1 MDNVQKQLE
10 VCAFTIQTCII
21 AEKVGAV
28 RAELC
33 DNPIEGGTTPSY
45 GTIKQVREKV
55 SIQLFPIIRP
65 RSLNYFYDEEEWQI
79 IIQDVKMCKELLCDG
94 ISIGISKQDG
104 TIDIERMKRI
114 AAIAYPME
122 LTCNRV
128 IDAVPNPFEALEQ
141 IIDCGFHR
149 ILTSGKGA
157 TAPEGMDILKQLVQ
171 QADGRISIMPGA
183 GVKSNN
189 IKEIVAVTGAYEF
202 HTSARKAV
210 ANTVS
215 YSNPKVTDAGNMYIA
230 DEEELHKIV
239 AILNAE

>member
-1 MDNVQKQLE
+1 MELLNKQLE

-21 AEKVGAV
+21 AEKTGAV

-55 SIQLFPIIRP
+55 NIQLFPIIRP

-104 TIDIERMKRI
+104 TIDTERMKRI

-128 IDAVPNPFEALEQ
+128 ID
-141 IIDCGFHR
+141 
-149 ILTSGKGA
+149 K
-157 TAPEGMDILKQLVQ
+157 
-171 QADGRISIMPGA
+171 
-183 GVKSNN
+183 N
-189 IKEIVAVTGAYEF
+189 IQ
-202 HTSARKAV
+202 
-210 ANTVS
+210 
-215 YSNPKVTDAGNMYIA
+215 
-230 DEEELHKIV
+230 
-239 AILNAE
+239 

>member
-21 AEKVGAV
+21 AEKTGAV

-55 SIQLFPIIRP
+55 GIQLFPIIRP

-79 IIQDVKMCKELLCDG
+79 IIDDVKMCKELLCDG

-128 IDAVPNPFEALEQ
+128 IDAVHNPFEALEQ

-149 ILTSGKGA
+149 ILTSGQAA
-157 TAPEGMDILKQLVQ
+157 TAPEGIDILKQLVQ

-183 GVKSNN
+183 GVKSSN
-189 IKEIVAVTGAYEF
+189 INELAVVTGAYEF

-230 DEEELHKIV
+230 DEEELLKIV